1 MKKTIPAILFIL
13 LAFSAFAQKM
23 KMPKSA
29 KPIAGQSM
37 TRANLQKMKLMQD
50 SLHLLSNTIVYD
62 SVAVVR
68 RKACYAFIPKFVAA
82 LKLDNSFYFP
92 FDSFETIS
100 KIYPADSSFRIF
112 TWQLFF
118 TVPVKIPAKYSKT
131 GRDTVF
137 QKPAVRYYGVIQ
149 MRSKGL
155 KMFPL
160 YDATDTLSYGT
171 EQVLTPQNWWGQL
184 YYNVI
189 QKNSGGKNYYTLFG
203 FQAPDVLT
211 RRKIIDILTFDEQG
225 KPRFGAPLFQFK
237 YDDSTSTKTGDTMS
251 RFFIEYKGDASTVLN
266 YDRELELIVFDHVAP
281 PSERSKG
288 ATFTYVP
295 DGTYEGFK
303 WVNNHWQW
311 IEKVFTFAINED
323 DNPPIPVPLF
333 GTPKKQPELPKD
345 GDPR

>member
-1 MKKTIPAILFIL
+1 MKKAFFALLLAILTL
-13 LAFSAFAQKM
+13 SAFSQKM
-23 KMPKSA
+23 KTPGKA
-29 KPIAGQSM
+29 KPVETPGM
-37 TRANLQKMKLMQD
+37 TKANLQKMKLLQD
-50 SLHLLSNTIVYD
+50 SLHILSNAIVYD
-62 SVAVVR
+62 SVAAVR

-118 TVPVKIPAKYSKT
+118 TVPVKLPAKYSKT

-137 QKPAVRYYGVIQ
+137 QKTAVRYYGVIQ
-149 MRSKGL
+149 MRSKEL

-171 EQVLTPQNWWGQL
+171 EQVLGPQNWWGQL

-189 QKNSGGKNYYTLFG
+189 EQTSGGKSYYTLFG

-225 KPRFGAPLFQFK
+225 RPKFGAPMFWFK
-237 YDDSTSTKTGDTMS
+237 YDDSTSTKTGDTLS
-251 RFFIEYKGDASTVLN
+251 RFFIEYNGEASTVLN
-266 YDRELELIVFDHVAP
+266 YDRDLELIVFDHVAP
-281 PSERSKG
+281 PSDKSKG
-288 ATFTYVP
+288 ATFSYVP

-303 WVNNHWQW
+303 WVGNHWQW

-323 DNPPIPVPLF
+323 DNPPIPAPLF
-333 GTPKKQPELPKD
+333 GTPKHQPELPKD
-345 GDPR
+345 GDPK